1 MSEES
6 ELLKNAKYIGT
17 LREVWGEEK
26 IKEFNKKMDKV
37 NRDYI
42 RKARQSEIDASKVIL
57 TDQNTNLNNRDN
69 EK

>member
-1 MSEES
+1 MDEKS

-26 IKEFNKKMDKV
+26 IKAFNEHMEQVHK
-37 NRDYI
+37 DYI

-57 TDQNTNLNNRDN
+57 TD
-69 EK
+69 